1 MSDPLRTD
9 PARALEGATGA
20 DRDAKLEQLLLLGLD
35 HYFSA
40 EYEQAVNVWSR
51 ALFLDRSNARA
62 RAYIERARSALSE
75 KLRQSEELLHDGV
88 AAFNRG
94 EGGEARRLL
103 EAAMHQGAPRDQAL
117 SLLDRLDRL
126 ERGATPEMNG
136 PVPRAGA
143 TAAET
148 AVRDHPARTRWIVA
162 GLALGVLLLAAAA
175 TVAVPRLNEWR
186 GILAAPPADPPAV
199 APPSAGER
207 TLPIPRR
214 GETAL
219 GRAQALAA
227 RGHLHDAL
235 NVLDGVRITDPQR
248 PDADRLRT
256 DIQRQLLAIS
266 GSQP

>member
-9 PARALEGATGA
+9 PARAVEGATGA

-117 SLLDRLDRL
+117 ALLDRLDRL
-126 ERGATPEMNG
+126 ERGGAPDVNG

-143 TAAET
+143 TVGEP
-148 AVRDHPARTRWIVA
+148 AVRDHPARTRRIAAGVA
-162 GLALGVLLLAAAA
+162 IAVLLLAGAAI
-175 TVAVPRLNEWR
+175 VAVPRLNEWR
-186 GILAAPPADPPAV
+186 GILAPPPSDPPAV
-199 APPSAGER
+199 TLPSAGER

-219 GRAQALAA
+219 ARAQALAA

-235 NVLDGVRITDPQR
+235 TVLDGVRITDPQR

>member
-117 SLLDRLDRL
+117 ALLDRLDRL
-126 ERGATPEMNG
+126 ERGAAPEVNG
-136 PVPRAGA
+136 SGPRA
-143 TAAET
+143 AAAAGEI
-148 AVRDHPARTRWIVA
+148 AERERPARTRLIVA
-162 GLALGVLLLAAAA
+162 GMAIAVLVVAGAAI
-175 TVAVPRLNEWR
+175 VAVPRLSEWR
-186 GILAAPPADPPAV
+186 GMLAPSPSEPPAV
-199 APPSAGER
+199 TPPSAEAR

-219 GRAQALAA
+219 ARAQALAA
-227 RGHLHDAL
+227 RGRLHDAL
-235 NVLDGVRITDPQR
+235 SVLDGVRITDPQR

>member
-117 SLLDRLDRL
+117 ALLDRLDRL
-126 ERGATPEMNG
+126 ERGAAPEVPG
-136 PVPRAGA
+136 PVPRVGAAAGEA
-143 TAAET
+143 TE
-148 AVRDHPARTRWIVA
+148 RDRPARTRRIVVGVA
-162 GLALGVLLLAAAA
+162 IGVLFLAGAAI
-175 TVAVPRLNEWR
+175 VAVPRLNEWR
-186 GILAAPPADPPAV
+186 GMLAPAPSDPPLV
-199 APPSAGER
+199 TPPSAER

-235 NVLDGVRITDPQR
+235 DVLDDVRITDPQR

-256 DIQRQLLAIS
+256 DIQRQLLAVS